1 MVEPHIAERMMSDSN
16 SPQLGKVVI
25 VNPQGL
31 HMRPAMA
38 FARRAQSFSS
48 SVTVWM
54 GDRSVNGKS
63 LIDLMLLAAEPG
75 AELTVEVH
83 GSDAP
88 SALTALMEVLAAPTA
103 EDLE

>member
-1 MVEPHIAERMMSDSN
+1 MKSESN
-16 SPQLGKVVI
+16 GRQVGKVVI

-38 FARRAQSFSS
+38 FARLAQTFSS

-75 AELTVEVH
+75 VELVVDVH
-83 GSDAP
+83 GSDAA
-88 SALTALMEVLAAPTA
+88 SALPALMAVLAAPTA
-103 EDLE
+103 EELE

>member
-1 MVEPHIAERMMSDSN
+1 MVEPYTEEPMKSDGN
-16 SPQLGKVVI
+16 GRHWGKVVI

-38 FARRAQSFSS
+38 FARLAQSFSS

-75 AELTVEVH
+75 SELKVEVD
-83 GSDAP
+83 GSDAH
-88 SALTALMEVLAAPTA
+88 SALPVLMEILAAPSA
-103 EDLE
+103 EELE

>member
-1 MVEPHIAERMMSDSN
+1 MKSDSN
-16 SPQLGKVVI
+16 NRQVGKVVI

-31 HMRPAMA
+31 HMRPAMV

-75 AELTVEVH
+75 AELIVEVH

-88 SALTALMEVLAAPTA
+88 SALPALIEVLAAPSA
-103 EDLE
+103 EELE